1 MSMYGVLWKNTK
13 FINIRLGHIM
23 NKKTD
28 TQVIINNKKYTISGF
43 ESDEYIQTIANYINN
58 KYAQFK
64 LTEGYNHLDGDMKN
78 ILLEINIADDY
89 FKAKKQVAELENDSE
104 SKSNE
109 LFDLKHELI
118 NAQSKYEAS
127 LKEIMQV
134 KDDFTQAQKK
144 IIRMEAEISQL
155 KKQLDS
161 DK

>member
-1 MSMYGVLWKNTK
+1 MWISLVTDDKVMRVDLKPGDEPVVRLPYVTDSVIYEYCYTFIIYKQYHSVLQFLKRAIKCGANYYHLVLFARLMIIYEWK
-13 FINIRLGHIM
+13 
-23 NKKTD
+23 
-28 TQVIINNKKYTISGF
+28 
-43 ESDEYIQTIANYINN
+43 DEYIFEYL
-58 KYAQFK
+58 K
-64 LTEGYNHLDGDMKN
+64 
-78 ILLEINIADDY
+78 
-89 FKAKKQVAELENDSE
+89 ELENDSE

>member
-1 MSMYGVLWKNTK
+1 MYGVLWKNTK

-43 ESDEYIQTIANYINN
+43 ESDEYIQTIANYINS

-89 FKAKKQVAELENDSE
+89 FKAKRQVAELENDSE